1 MSEYSTLIFGCM
13 GAVWTVL
20 LGAIGYIVKGNAENV
35 KELGKKLDALNEYR
49 LHCVETFAD
58 RERNDKAHKE
68 FYDRLAVHDSQI
80 AELRGRME
88 K

>member
-1 MSEYSTLIFGCM
+1 MSEVSTIVFGCL

-20 LGAIGYIVKGNAENV
+20 LAAIGYIVKGNADNV

>member
-1 MSEYSTLIFGCM
+1 MGELSTLIFGTL
-13 GAVWTVL
+13 GAIWTVL
-20 LGAIGYIVKGNAENV
+20 LGAIGYIVKGNADNV

-68 FYDRLAVHDSQI
+68 IYARLAVHDRQI

>member
-1 MSEYSTLIFGCM
+1 
-13 GAVWTVL
+13 
-20 LGAIGYIVKGNAENV
+20 V

>member
-1 MSEYSTLIFGCM
+1 MSEYSTLIVGTM
-13 GAVWTVL
+13 GAIWTVL
-20 LGAIGYIVKGNAENV
+20 LGAIGYIVKGNADNV

>member
-1 MSEYSTLIFGCM
+1 MSEYSTLIFGTM
-13 GAVWTVL
+13 GAIWTVL
-20 LGAIGYIVKGNAENV
+20 LGAIGYIVKGNADNV

-58 RERNDKAHKE
+58 RERNDKAHKV

>member
-1 MSEYSTLIFGCM
+1 MSEYLTLIFGCM

-58 RERNDKAHKE
+58 RERNDNAHKE